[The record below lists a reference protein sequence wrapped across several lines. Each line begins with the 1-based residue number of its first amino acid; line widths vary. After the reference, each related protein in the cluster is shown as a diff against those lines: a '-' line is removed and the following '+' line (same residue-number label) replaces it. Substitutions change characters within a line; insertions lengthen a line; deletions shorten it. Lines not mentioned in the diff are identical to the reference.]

1 MTDVQDPVLSL
12 KTEQD
17 FQKFCKDTG
26 LSLTGQRYVLVPLT
40 QPKRVDPLLDGI
52 AVPNPRDFVI
62 KSEDFGVPQSRHR
75 VMICGIRQDIW
86 NRNGSPGFL
95 NPNLKLTVLRDLL
108 EGMPDLISR
117 LTNEDADPEKWAG
130 FVRSE
135 ISRLTGDRAP
145 KLTSSRSYGLSFKNL
160 KKDRPSPCEKFVF
173 DVKQVLDHTTRAHM
187 KSDLARYYYC
197 SQFAKENSKNPK
209 IEDWPVGDIL
219 PKHAGIKVVG
229 NRARADGFS
238 DRFKVQLWDKPSS
251 TITSHISKDGHYYIH
266 PDSSQCRSLSVR
278 EAARL
283 QTFPD
288 SYRFEGGLSRQFHQ
302 IGNAVPPFLAFQ
314 IGKIIKNYL
323 GKLDG

>member
-1 MTDVQDPVLSL
+1 M
-12 KTEQD
+12 
-17 FQKFCKDTG
+17 G
-26 LSLTGQRYVLVPLT
+26 
-40 QPKRVDPLLDGI
+40 
-52 AVPNPRDFVI
+52 
-62 KSEDFGVPQSRHR
+62 
-75 VMICGIRQDIW
+75 
-86 NRNGSPGFL
+86 
-95 NPNLKLTVLRDLL
+95 
-108 EGMPDLISR
+108 
-117 LTNEDADPEKWAG
+117 G

-135 ISRLTGDRAP
+135 VSRLTGDRAP

-160 KKDRPSPCEKFVF
+160 KKTGQAHAKICFWCETSFRPHDASTQEV
-173 DVKQVLDHTTRAHM
+173 R
-187 KSDLARYYYC
+187 LARYYC
-197 SQFAKENSKNPK
+197 SGLQRKFKNLK

-266 PDSSQCRSLSVR
+266 PDSTQCRSLSVR

-323 GKLDG
+323 GKLDGWCCLSSETLWNDV